1 MLLMRVVQLHDR
13 EERCQDALAANTAT
27 TTQSVHLQLRFT
39 FEDSVEKEIDATL
52 AARTALRGRFRV
64 IYALPPP
71 IQGAASYVI
80 HRNPEEGKKW
90 STLPKG

>member
-1 MLLMRVVQLHDR
+1 MLLMRVVQLHER
-13 EERCQDALAANTAT
+13 EERCQDTLAANTST

-39 FEDSVEKEIDATL
+39 LEDSVEKEIDATV
-52 AARTALRGRFRV
+52 ASRTALRGPFRT
-64 IYALPPP
+64 IDALPPP
-71 IQGAASYVI
+71 SQGAASYVI